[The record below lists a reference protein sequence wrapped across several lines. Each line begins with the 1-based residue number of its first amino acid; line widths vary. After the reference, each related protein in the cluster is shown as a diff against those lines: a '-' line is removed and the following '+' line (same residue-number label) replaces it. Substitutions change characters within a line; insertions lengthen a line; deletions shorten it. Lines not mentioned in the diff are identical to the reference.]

1 MQTPNGIE
9 LNLQE
14 SKYKYEYNNFIFYFS
29 SKSYLEK
36 FKKNISDYILMESY
50 KIKNKYN
57 IHINFSLFLAVAL
70 YKKIEKRGF
79 RITHKNM
86 GYIISENTVF
96 NTEYIT

>member
-1 MQTPNGIE
+1 MQTQNGIE

-14 SKYKYEYNNFIFYFS
+14 SKYKHEYNNFIFYFS

-36 FKKNISDYILMESY
+36 FKKNLSEYILMESY

-79 RITHKNM
+79 RIIHKDM

-96 NTEYIT
+96 NTEYIS